1 MTSFLCDRVIDF
13 DAARGYEAEDVK
25 QLINQVQTSLSEIE
39 NSKILV
45 LLRNAHY
52 LTTKAFAVL
61 YNYIRESSTTNVV
74 FVLIST
80 DKSKI
85 FPPLLDYVQNDISL
99 RAA

>member
-1 MTSFLCDRVIDF
+1 MTSFLCDRVMDF

-25 QLINQVQTSLSEIE
+25 QLINKVQTSLSEIE

-99 RAA
+99 GAA